1 METTLFFF
9 LKSKKRLK
17 EKKSSDSKK
26 KSLIQ
31 TLFFIPTFPEISDEK
46 TEKTLFFDSFFR
58 FSLQMIRFSVRKIDS
73 EKTYAD
79 YFLINRKPR
88 NASRTSDGNS
98 TLPHDASIPRHMTVT
113 YEDPQKEMKN
123 AFYRPP
129 TNMTQ
134 PMYQNVAHSHEVS
147 TNGDDVFRP
156 SDLDPRGF
164 IPRSQ
169 TRPSQNLRNEYSLIG
184 VLPILTS

>member
-1 METTLFFF
+1 MEGNIISMPTDTNGEPTCSNRFWFGC
-9 LKSKKRLK
+9 KSKYFNRDERLR
-17 EKKSSDSKK
+17 
-26 KSLIQ
+26 Q
-31 TLFFIPTFPEISDEK
+31 N
-46 TEKTLFFDSFFR
+46 FR
-58 FSLQMIRFSVRKIDS
+58 QIEEEFSKIDS

-98 TLPHDASIPRHMTVT
+98 TLPHDASLPRHMTVT

-169 TRPSQNLRNEYSLIG
+169 TRPSQNLRNEYSLIAFRSCISSFLQERENNSKQLCIFDG
-184 VLPILTS
+184 S

>member
-1 METTLFFF
+1 MRQYLLEGNVISMPTDANGEPTCSNRFWFGC
-9 LKSKKRLK
+9 KSKYFNRD
-17 EKKSSDSKK
+17 E
-26 KSLIQ
+26 SLRQ
-31 TLFFIPTFPEISDEK
+31 N
-46 TEKTLFFDSFFR
+46 FR
-58 FSLQMIRFSVRKIDS
+58 QIEEEFSRIDS

-88 NASRTSDGNS
+88 NISRTSDGNS
-98 TLPHDASIPRHMTVT
+98 TLPHDASLPRHMTVT

-134 PMYQNVAHSHEVS
+134 PMYQNVANSHEVS

-156 SDLDPRGF
+156 NDLDPRGLF
-164 IPRSQ
+164 PRSQ
-169 TRPSQNLRNEYSLIG
+169 TRPSQNLRNEYSIINFRTFSFFG
-184 VLPILTS
+184 